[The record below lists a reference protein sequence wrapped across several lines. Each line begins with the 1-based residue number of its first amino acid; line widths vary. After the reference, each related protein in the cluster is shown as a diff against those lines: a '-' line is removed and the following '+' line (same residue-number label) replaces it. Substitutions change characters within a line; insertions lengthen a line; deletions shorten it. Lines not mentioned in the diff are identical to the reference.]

1 MAHFAPSILL
11 KGLYFARRKEILSHM
26 IFFVF
31 YLFIYLFIYLVM
43 LRQLDTFLDIFLFRF
58 WYIHLCIH
66 LIIYI
71 FIKEKLILYS
81 LTSFLQLI
89 KSFDFEFGFCIPG
102 SVNTWDAVYSLPA
115 MSEKLST
122 YLLKFW
128 IMILNSKFYH
138 IFILCALDTFIS
150 LFLYFSFTFHMLW
163 FELIFRFQ

>member
-1 MAHFAPSILL
+1 MAHFASLILL
-11 KGLYFARRKEILSHM
+11 KGKKSFLIWYFLD
-26 IFFVF
+26 
-31 YLFIYLFIYLVM
+31 FIYLFFYSFIWLCWGNST
-43 LRQLDTFLDIFLFRF
+43 LIFIF
-58 WYIHLCIH
+58 IHLSIQL
-66 LIIYI
+66 LICLLVYSSNYL
-71 FIKEKLILYS
+71 FMKLIFYS
-81 LTSFLQLI
+81 FNFFLQLI